1 MGVAE
6 VPEDDDDH
14 QDDAEL
20 ANNHTRI
27 NGAVDA
33 LLMVS
38 FALQQSQ
45 KKKKKKRYDQL
56 LKNIFIQ
63 STHNGLSNCLSVCPS
78 MSHSPLH
85 RPCHSSF

>member
-6 VPEDDDDH
+6 VPEDEYDDYK
-14 QDDAEL
+14 DDAEL

-33 LLMVS
+33 LMMVS
-38 FALQQSQ
+38 FALQ
-45 KKKKKKRYDQL
+45 KKKRYDQL